1 MRPIEAVR
9 VGVLTLSEIRN
20 IIFSVNRFFMDILSI
35 SDRGQVTLPKDVR
48 DQIAV
53 KHFTCTVKDG
63 SVILEPLQTRDE
75 FLEELDAAEK
85 EWVEKGGLSV
95 SQMRK
100 KYKIAK

>member
-1 MRPIEAVR
+1 
-9 VGVLTLSEIRN
+9 
-20 IIFSVNRFFMDILSI
+20 MDILSI

-63 SVILEPLQTRDE
+63 TVVLEPLQTRDE

-85 EWVEKGGLSV
+85 GWEKGGGLTV
-95 SQMRK
+95 GEMRK
-100 KYKIAK
+100 KYHLQK